1 MQLLKKADTYFYK
14 TFFSLAGVI
23 ILQNIIVFSVNL
35 ADNIMLGRFSETA
48 MSGVSLANQIQFM
61 LHMLVNGAA
70 NGVAVIAS
78 QYWGKRNID
87 PIRKVFSAG
96 FLLASS
102 LSLLLGIVVIAFPQQ
117 VLFLLSNETAI
128 VETGA
133 VYLRIMGFS
142 YVIFAVSN
150 LLIALMR
157 SVESVRIG
165 FAVSLVALVV
175 NIFLNYC
182 LIFGNFGF
190 PQLGVKGAAYAT
202 FAARIAEL
210 LTVLVYVLFIDKKL
224 KIRPRDF
231 FSVEK
236 TYMRDYIKTGV
247 PIILS
252 GSSWGIAM
260 TVQTSIIGR
269 LGEAA
274 IGANA
279 IAAPIFQ
286 VVSVLYSS
294 TANASGVLIGKTVGE
309 GDLERVKKYAKK
321 LQVLFL
327 AVGLLSFTILMA
339 GKGLILSFYD
349 VSQATT
355 DLANT
360 FLVILSVTVIGSSY
374 EAPCLCGIVSGGGDT
389 KFVLKNDLI
398 FMWGIVLP
406 LSFLSAFVFKWPIP
420 VTFFLLKS
428 DQITKCAVAVFKVNR
443 FRWIK
448 QLTHE

>member
-1 MQLLKKADTYFYK
+1 MNFIRKIDSYFYK
-14 TFFSLAGVI
+14 TFFSLAGI
-23 ILQNIIVFSVNL
+23 IALQNIIVFSVNL

-48 MSGVSLANQIQFM
+48 MSGVSLANQIQF
-61 LHMLVNGAA
+61 LLQMLVNGAA

-78 QYWGKRNID
+78 QYWGKRHID

-96 FLLASS
+96 FLLASG
-102 LSLLLGIVVIAFPQQ
+102 LSLLLGVLVIAFPQQ
-117 VLFLLSNETAI
+117 VLFLLSDETAI
-128 VETGA
+128 VQAGA
-133 VYLRIMGFS
+133 EYLRIMGFS
-142 YVIFAVSN
+142 YVIFAATN
-150 LLIALMR
+150 LLVALMR

-182 LIFGNFGF
+182 LIFGNLGF

-202 FAARIAEL
+202 ITARIAEL
-210 LTVLVYVLFIDKKL
+210 LTVLVYVLFMDKKL
-224 KIRPRDF
+224 KISPKDF

-236 TYMRDYIKTGV
+236 QYMRDYIRTGV

-260 TVQTSIIGR
+260 TVQTAIIGR

-279 IAAPIFQ
+279 IAAPVYQ

-294 TANASGVLIGKTVGE
+294 SSNAASVLIGKTVGE
-309 GDLERVKKYAKK
+309 GDTNRVRQYAKK
-321 LQVLFL
+321 LQILFL
-327 AVGLLSFTILMA
+327 LIGVVSCGILLA
-339 GKGLILSFYD
+339 GKGLILSFYE
-349 VSQATT
+349 VSEATFA
-355 DLANT
+355 LANT

-398 FMWGIVLP
+398 FMWGLVLP
-406 LSFLSAFVFKWPIP
+406 LSFLSAFVFKWPVP

-428 DQITKCAVAVFKVNR
+428 DQITKCAVAVVKVNR
-443 FRWIK
+443 FRWIR
-448 QLTHE
+448 QLTRE

>member
-1 MQLLKKADTYFYK
+1 MKKANSSFYK
-14 TFFSLAGVI
+14 TFFSLAGI
-23 ILQNIIVFSVNL
+23 MALQNVIVFSVNL
-35 ADNIMLGRFSETA
+35 IDNIMLGSFSEVA
-48 MSGVSLANQIQFM
+48 MSGVSLANQIQF
-61 LHMLVNGAA
+61 LLQMLVNGAA

-78 QYWGKRNID
+78 QYWGKRQTE
-87 PIRKVFSAG
+87 PIPKIFSAG
-96 FLLASS
+96 FLLASG
-102 LSLLLGIVVIAFPQQ
+102 LSMLLGFIVSAFPQQ
-117 VLFLLSNETAI
+117 VLYLLSNETAI
-128 VETGA
+128 VEAGA

-142 YVIFAVSN
+142 YVIFAVTN

-157 SVESVRIG
+157 SVESVKIG

-182 LIFGNFGF
+182 LIFGHLGF
-190 PQLGVKGAAYAT
+190 PQMGIKGAAIAT
-202 FAARIAEL
+202 ITARAAEL

-224 KIRPRDF
+224 KLRPKDF

-236 TYMRDYIKTGV
+236 VYMRDYIRTGV

-260 TVQTSIIGR
+260 TVQTAIIGR

-279 IAAPIFQ
+279 ISAPIYQ
-286 VVSVLYSS
+286 VISVLYASS
-294 TANASGVLIGKTVGE
+294 SNAAGVIIGKTVGE
-309 GDLERVKKYAKK
+309 GDLDRVKKYAKT
-321 LQVLFL
+321 LQWMFL
-327 AVGLLSFTILMA
+327 AIGGISCAILLA

-349 VSQATT
+349 VSQQTAA
-355 DLANT
+355 LANT
-360 FLVILSVTVIGSSY
+360 FLIILSVTVIGSSY

-406 LSFLSAFVFKWPIP
+406 LSFLSAFVFKWPLP

-428 DQITKCAVAVFKVNR
+428 DQITKCAVAVVKVNR
-443 FRWIK
+443 FKWIK

>member
-1 MQLLKKADTYFYK
+1 MKQKNSSFYK
-14 TFFSLAGVI
+14 TFFSLAGI
-23 ILQNIIVFSVNL
+23 MALQNIIIFSVNL
-35 ADNIMLGRFSETA
+35 VDNIMLGSFSEVA
-48 MSGVSLANQIQFM
+48 MSGVSLANQIQF
-61 LHMLVNGAA
+61 LLQMLVNGAA

-78 QYWGKRNID
+78 QYWGKRQIA
-87 PIRKVFSAG
+87 PIRKIFSAG
-96 FLLASS
+96 FLLASGLS
-102 LSLLLGIVVIAFPQQ
+102 LSLGLIVSAFPQQ
-117 VLFLLSNETAI
+117 VLYLLSNETAI
-128 VETGA
+128 VEAGA

-142 YVIFAVSN
+142 YVIFAVTN

-157 SVESVRIG
+157 SVESVKIG

-182 LIFGNFGF
+182 LIFGNLGF

-202 FAARIAEL
+202 ITARIAEL
-210 LTVLVYVLFIDKKL
+210 LTVLIYVLLIDKKL
-224 KIRPRDF
+224 KLRPQDF

-236 TYMRDYIKTGV
+236 VYMRDYIKTGV

-260 TVQTSIIGR
+260 TVQTAIIGR

-279 IAAPIFQ
+279 IAAPIYQ
-286 VVSVLYSS
+286 VISVLYSS
-294 TANASGVLIGKTVGE
+294 SSNAAGVIIGKTVGE
-309 GDLERVKKYAKK
+309 GDTDRVKKYAKT
-321 LQVLFL
+321 LQWMFL
-327 AVGLLSFTILMA
+327 AIGGISCAILLAS
-339 GKGLILSFYD
+339 KGLILSFYD
-349 VSQATT
+349 VSQQTAA
-355 DLANT
+355 LANT
-360 FLVILSVTVIGSSY
+360 FLIILSITVIGSSY

-428 DQITKCAVAVFKVNR
+428 DQITKCAVAVVKVNR
-443 FRWIK
+443 FKWIK

>member
-1 MQLLKKADTYFYK
+1 MKHTKSSFYK
-14 TFFSLAGVI
+14 TFFSLAGI
-23 ILQNIIVFSVNL
+23 MALQNIIVFSVNL
-35 ADNIMLGRFSETA
+35 ADNIMLGSFSEVA
-48 MSGVSLANQIQFM
+48 MSGVSLANQIQF
-61 LHMLVNGAA
+61 LLQMLVNGAA

-78 QYWGKRNID
+78 QYWGKRQTE
-87 PIRKVFSAG
+87 PIPKIFSAG
-96 FLLASS
+96 FLLASG
-102 LSLLLGIVVIAFPQQ
+102 LSLLLGLIVSAFPQQ
-117 VLFLLSNETAI
+117 VLYLLSNETAI
-128 VETGA
+128 VEAGA

-142 YVIFAVSN
+142 YVIFAITN

-157 SVESVRIG
+157 SVESVKIG

-182 LIFGNFGF
+182 LIFGHFGF
-190 PQLGVKGAAYAT
+190 PQLGIKGAAYAT
-202 FAARIAEL
+202 ITARIAEL
-210 LTVLVYVLFIDKKL
+210 LTVLIYVLFIDKKL
-224 KIRPRDF
+224 KLRPKDF

-236 TYMRDYIKTGV
+236 VYMRDYIKTGV

-260 TVQTSIIGR
+260 TVQTAIIGR

-279 IAAPIFQ
+279 ISAPIYQ
-286 VVSVLYSS
+286 VISVLYSS
-294 TANASGVLIGKTVGE
+294 SSNAAGVIIGKTVGE
-309 GDLERVKKYAKK
+309 GDTDRVKKYAKT
-321 LQVLFL
+321 LQWMFL
-327 AVGLLSFTILMA
+327 AIGGISCAILLAS
-339 GKGLILSFYD
+339 KGLILSFYD
-349 VSQATT
+349 VSPQTAA
-355 DLANT
+355 LANT
-360 FLVILSVTVIGSSY
+360 FLIILSVTVIGSSY

-406 LSFLSAFVFKWPIP
+406 LSFLSAFVFQWPIP

-428 DQITKCAVAVFKVNR
+428 DQITKCAVAVVKVNR
-443 FRWIK
+443 FKWIK

>member
-1 MQLLKKADTYFYK
+1 MKKPDSYFYK
-14 TFFSLAGVI
+14 TFFSLAGI
-23 ILQNIIVFSVNL
+23 MALQNVIVFSVNL
-35 ADNIMLGRFSETA
+35 IDNIMLGSYSEVA
-48 MSGVSLANQIQFM
+48 MSGVSLANQIQF
-61 LHMLVNGAA
+61 LLQMLVNGAA

-78 QYWGKRNID
+78 QYWGKRQLD

-96 FLLASS
+96 FLLASG
-102 LSLLLGIVVIAFPQQ
+102 LSLLLGIIVIAFPQQ
-117 VLFLLSNETAI
+117 VLLLLSNETAI
-128 VETGA
+128 VEAGA

-142 YVIFAVSN
+142 YVIFAVTN

-175 NIFLNYC
+175 NVFLNYC
-182 LIFGNFGF
+182 LIFGNLGF
-190 PQLGVKGAAYAT
+190 PCLGVKGAAIAT
-202 FAARIAEL
+202 LLARVAEM
-210 LTVLVYVLFIDKKL
+210 LTAFVYVLFIDKKL
-224 KIRPRDF
+224 KLRLRDF

-236 TYMRDYIKTGV
+236 VYMRDYIKTGV

-260 TVQTSIIGR
+260 TVQTAIIGR

-279 IAAPIFQ
+279 ISAPIYQ
-286 VVSVLYSS
+286 VISVLYSS
-294 TANASGVLIGKTVGE
+294 SSNAASVLIGKTVGE
-309 GDLERVKKYAKK
+309 GDIDRVKQYAKK

-327 AVGLLSFTILMA
+327 IIGAVSCAVLLA

-349 VSQATT
+349 VSAETAA
-355 DLANT
+355 LANT
-360 FLVILSVTVIGSSY
+360 FLIILSVTVIGSSY

-389 KFVLKNDLI
+389 RFVLKNDLI
-398 FMWGIVLP
+398 FMWGMVLP
-406 LSFLSAFVFKWPIP
+406 LSFLSAFVFHWPIP
-420 VTFFLLKS
+420 LTFFLLKS
-428 DQITKCAVAVFKVNR
+428 DQITKCLVAVFKVNR

-448 QLTHE
+448 QLTHN

>member
-1 MQLLKKADTYFYK
+1 MNFIRKIDSYFYK
-14 TFFSLAGVI
+14 TFFSLAGI
-23 ILQNIIVFSVNL
+23 IALQNIIVFSVNL

-48 MSGVSLANQIQFM
+48 MSGVSLANQIQF
-61 LHMLVNGAA
+61 LLQMLVNGAA

-78 QYWGKRNID
+78 QYWGKRHID

-96 FLLASS
+96 FLLASG
-102 LSLLLGIVVIAFPQQ
+102 LSLLLGVLVIAFPQQ
-117 VLFLLSNETAI
+117 VLFLLSDETAI
-128 VETGA
+128 VQAGA
-133 VYLRIMGFS
+133 EYLRIMGFS
-142 YVIFAVSN
+142 YVIFAATN
-150 LLIALMR
+150 LLVALMR

-182 LIFGNFGF
+182 LIFGNLGF

-202 FAARIAEL
+202 ITARIAEL
-210 LTVLVYVLFIDKKL
+210 LTVLVYVLFMDKKL
-224 KIRPRDF
+224 KISPKDF

-236 TYMRDYIKTGV
+236 QYMKDYIKTGV

-260 TVQTSIIGR
+260 TVQTAIIGR

-279 IAAPIFQ
+279 IAAPVYQ

-294 TANASGVLIGKTVGE
+294 SSNAASVLIGKTVGE
-309 GDLERVKKYAKK
+309 GDTNRVRQYAKK
-321 LQVLFL
+321 LQILFL
-327 AVGLLSFTILMA
+327 IIGVVSCGILLA
-339 GKGLILSFYD
+339 GKGLILSFYE
-349 VSQATT
+349 VSEATSA
-355 DLANT
+355 LANT

-398 FMWGIVLP
+398 FMWGLVLP
-406 LSFLSAFVFKWPIP
+406 LSFLSAFVFKWPVP

-428 DQITKCAVAVFKVNR
+428 DQITKCAVAVVKVNR
-443 FRWIK
+443 FRWIR
-448 QLTHE
+448 QLTRE

>member
-1 MQLLKKADTYFYK
+1 MKHTKSSFYK
-14 TFFSLAGVI
+14 TFFSLAGI
-23 ILQNIIVFSVNL
+23 MALQNIIVFSVNL
-35 ADNIMLGRFSETA
+35 ADNIMLGSFSEVA
-48 MSGVSLANQIQFM
+48 MSGVSLANQIQF
-61 LHMLVNGAA
+61 LLQMLVNGAA

-78 QYWGKRNID
+78 QYWGKRQTE
-87 PIRKVFSAG
+87 PIPKIFSAG
-96 FLLASS
+96 FLLASG
-102 LSLLLGIVVIAFPQQ
+102 LSLLLGLIVSAFPQQ
-117 VLFLLSNETAI
+117 VLYLLSNETAI
-128 VETGA
+128 VEAGA

-142 YVIFAVSN
+142 YVIFAITN

-157 SVESVRIG
+157 SVESVKIG

-182 LIFGNFGF
+182 LIFGHFGF
-190 PQLGVKGAAYAT
+190 PQLGIKGAACAT
-202 FAARIAEL
+202 ITARIAEL
-210 LTVLVYVLFIDKKL
+210 LTVLIYVLFIDKKL
-224 KIRPRDF
+224 KLRPKDF

-236 TYMRDYIKTGV
+236 VYMRDYIKTGV

-260 TVQTSIIGR
+260 TVQTAIIGR

-279 IAAPIFQ
+279 ISAPIYQ
-286 VVSVLYSS
+286 VISVLYSS
-294 TANASGVLIGKTVGE
+294 SSNAAGVIIGKTVGE
-309 GDLERVKKYAKK
+309 GDTDRVKKYAKT
-321 LQVLFL
+321 LQWMFL
-327 AVGLLSFTILMA
+327 AIGGISCAILLAS
-339 GKGLILSFYD
+339 KGLILSFYD
-349 VSQATT
+349 VSPQTAA
-355 DLANT
+355 LANT
-360 FLVILSVTVIGSSY
+360 FLIILSVTVIGSSY

-406 LSFLSAFVFKWPIP
+406 LSFLSAFVFQWPIP

-428 DQITKCAVAVFKVNR
+428 DQITKCAVAVVKVNR
-443 FRWIK
+443 FKWIK

>member
-1 MQLLKKADTYFYK
+1 MKIKDTAFFK
-14 TFFSLAGVI
+14 MFFSLAGVI
-23 ILQNIIVFSVNL
+23 ALQNIIVFSVNL
-35 ADNIMLGRFSETA
+35 ADNIMLGRFSEVA
-48 MSGVSLANQIQFM
+48 MSGVSLANQIQF
-61 LHMLVNGAA
+61 LLQMLVNGAA

-78 QYWGKRNID
+78 QYWGKRHIE

-96 FLLASS
+96 FLLASG
-102 LSLLLGIVVIAFPQQ
+102 LSLLLGVIVIAFPQQ
-117 VLFLLSNETAI
+117 VLYLLSDEVAI
-128 VETGA
+128 VEAGA

-142 YVIFAVSN
+142 YIVFAVTN

-175 NIFLNYC
+175 NISLNYC

-190 PQLGVKGAAYAT
+190 PQLGVRGAAYAT
-202 FAARIAEL
+202 VISRIAEL
-210 LTVLVYVLFIDKKL
+210 LTALVYVLFIDKKL
-224 KIRPRDF
+224 KMRLRDF

-236 TYMRDYIKTGV
+236 EYMRDYIKTGV
-247 PIILS
+247 PIIMS

-260 TVQTSIIGR
+260 TVQTAIIGR

-279 IAAPIFQ
+279 IAAPIYQ
-286 VVSVLYSS
+286 IVSVLYASS
-294 TANASGVLIGKTVGE
+294 SNAASVIIGKTVGE
-309 GDLERVKKYAKK
+309 GDIPRVKQYAKR
-321 LQVLFL
+321 LQFMFL
-327 AVGLLSFTILMA
+327 GIGLVSCALLLST
-339 GKGLILSFYD
+339 KGLILSFYD
-349 VSQATT
+349 VSAETAA
-355 DLANT
+355 LANT

-398 FMWGIVLP
+398 FMWGMVLP
-406 LSFLSAFVFKWPIP
+406 LSFLSAFVFAWPVP

-428 DQITKCAVAVFKVNR
+428 DQITKCLVAVFKVNR
-443 FRWIK
+443 YKWIK